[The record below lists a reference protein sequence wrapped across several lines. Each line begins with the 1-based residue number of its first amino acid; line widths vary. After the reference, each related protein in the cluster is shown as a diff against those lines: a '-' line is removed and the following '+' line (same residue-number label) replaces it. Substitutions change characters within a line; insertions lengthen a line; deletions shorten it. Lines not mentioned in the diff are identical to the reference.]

1 MSFKFLDWQEWN
13 ILIMLLREK
22 GRERESGG
30 RGGEKTNTQSHKL
43 QEKRNGK
50 KKCFSGACVADGQC
64 FPLVVLA
71 SR

>member
-1 MSFKFLDWQEWN
+1 MEHIDYVTE
-13 ILIMLLREK
+13 
-22 GRERESGG
+22 RERERKGV
-30 RGGEKTNTQSHKL
+30 GGEGGGKTNTQSHKL